1 MDDYLGFM
9 VISLAGR
16 DKGKIAA
23 VVGSI
28 DQNFV
33 LIADGRTRKTESPK
47 KKKLKHI
54 RKIAG
59 VEEALLRLETDKL
72 TNRLIRERVHE
83 IEGLLENRDDKSG
96 DAV

>member
-1 MDDYLGFM
+1 M
-9 VISLAGR
+9 VISLTGR

-23 VVGSI
+23 VIGSI

-33 LIADGRTRKTESPK
+33 LIADGRTRKTEKPK

-59 VEEALLRLETDKL
+59 VEEALLRLEPEKL
-72 TNRLIRERVHE
+72 TNRLIRERVNE
-83 IEGLLENRDDKSG
+83 IERLLESRASANG
-96 DAV
+96 GAV

>member
-1 MDDYLGFM
+1 MDNYLGHM

-23 VVGSI
+23 VVEVI
-28 DQNFV
+28 DENFV
-33 LIADGRTRKTESPK
+33 KIADGRIRKTEKPK

-59 VEEALLRLETDKL
+59 VDEVLLILEPDKL
-72 TNRLIRERVHE
+72 TNKRIRERVKE
-83 IEGLLENRDDKSG
+83 ISDTLGIT
-96 DAV
+96 V